1 VNTDRGW
8 EGSVVVVTGGTAGV
22 GRATARRF
30 AAKGARVAVLARD
43 PTRLGATERE
53 LRMLGT
59 EALGVVTDVADA
71 DAVDAA
77 ADRIE
82 RELGPIDVWIN
93 NAMTSIFAELVDVTA
108 AEYHRV
114 TDVVYHG
121 TVHGTMSA
129 LRRMMPRNRGR
140 IVFVGSA
147 LAYRGIPLQ
156 SAYCG
161 AKHAVMGMFESL
173 RAELLHRRSAITLSV
188 VQLPAV
194 NTPQFDWCRSR
205 VAHRSQPVPPIFQ
218 PEVPARAIEF
228 AARTGRREIWV
239 GYSTVAAIVADAL
252 APGLAD
258 RYLARTG
265 YGSQQTEEL
274 ADPELP
280 GNLFEPVAGDWGAH
294 GRFDARAREHSP
306 LTWMSMHRGLVATLA
321 TTALLGLAFAMHRS
335 KRWK

>member
-1 VNTDRGW
+1 MADRWAGR
-8 EGSVVVVTGGTAGV
+8 VVVVTGGTAGV

-30 AAKGARVAVLARD
+30 ADGGARVAVLARD
-43 PTRLGATERE
+43 AERLAATERE
-53 LRMLGT
+53 LRARGNQ
-59 EALGVVTDVADA
+59 ALAIAADVADA

-93 NAMTSIFAELVDVTA
+93 NAMTSVFAEFRDVTP

-129 LRRMMPRNRGR
+129 LRRMMPRDRGR

-161 AKHAVMGMFESL
+161 AKHAVMGLFESL
-173 RAELLHRRSAITLSV
+173 RAELLHRESGVTLSV

-194 NTPQFDWCRSR
+194 NTPQFDWCRSKLP
-205 VAHRSQPVPPIFQ
+205 HRSQPVPPIFQ
-218 PEVPARAIEF
+218 PEVPARAIEL
-228 AARTGRREIWV
+228 AARTGRREVWV
-239 GYSTVAAIVADAL
+239 GSSTAIAIVGHKL
-252 APGLAD
+252 APALGD

-265 YGSQQTEEL
+265 YRAQQTDERE
-274 ADPELP
+274 DPRRP
-280 GNLFEPVAGDWGAH
+280 DNLFGPVAADVAAH
-294 GRFDARAREHSP
+294 GRFDARARAHSP
-306 LTWMSMHRGLVATLA
+306 LMWLSRHRGLVAAAVGATLV
-321 TTALLGLAFAMHRS
+321 ALAWSRRRS
-335 KRWK
+335 